1 MSDDLCARCGNVV
14 TTEEAHAHGLDY
26 FHPECC
32 PQCAGTWGVR
42 DVSDRGLIV
51 AACIAV
57 LILCALMAP
66 TLMRGPAPVAE
77 RIEAAP

>member
-1 MSDDLCARCGNVV
+1 MTDLCTRCGGTVATDV
-14 TTEEAHAHGLDY
+14 AHAHGLDY

-32 PQCAGTWGVR
+32 PQCAPWGVR
-42 DVSDRGLIV
+42 TVSDRGLIV
-51 AACIAV
+51 AACVAV
-57 LILCALMAP
+57 LILALLMAP